1 MTRHAAARAEAP
13 RPAQGTVDQRRHPRF
28 SVQYRLRYSTRVGGK
43 TIRGEGMLVDV
54 SLSGCGIQGSCPVR
68 QGDALVLEILIPKTK
83 MALRLEGVRVM
94 WASGS
99 RFGVTSEECAMMVSQ
114 LELLPPGLTT

>member
-1 MTRHAAARAEAP
+1 MTQHAAARAEPPQQAKDP
-13 RPAQGTVDQRRHPRF
+13 VDQRRHPRIA
-28 SVQYRLRYSTRVGGK
+28 VQYRLRYSTKVSGK

-54 SLSGCGIQGSCPVR
+54 SISGCGIQGSCPVK
-68 QGDALVLEILIPKTK
+68 QGAALVVEIQVPKTK

-99 RFGVTSEECAMMVSQ
+99 RFGVTSEECAKIVSQ
-114 LELLPPGLTT
+114 LELLPPGLTA